1 MANNENGKGL
11 LGIFQGAVDSVKST
25 VEGIKLPEIH
35 ISNPFQGNPV
45 KKEEP
50 APSEEIKSISS
61 KSAIKIIF
69 YMMAADGKIY
79 HDEEEKFNEI
89 GRELD
94 PDFEANKNT
103 IFLECQ
109 AQMSKV
115 TDLGDYY
122 SVLQDGVA
130 IAITAGANAKESV
143 ISPKVLAWDLLA
155 VAYSDGSYDD
165 KERQLMKYIVHKFN
179 IDKTVFLEMESS
191 FLTLMDLENELNWIK
206 TTDRPY
212 LTIES
217 IVNEISDRKTA
228 ILEGLKDLIA
238 L

>member
-103 IFLECQ
+103 IFQECQ
-109 AQMSKV
+109 TQMSKV

-165 KERQLMKYIVHKFN
+165 KERQLMKYIVHKFS

>member
-11 LGIFQGAVDSVKST
+11 LGILQGAVDSVKST

-50 APSEEIKSISS
+50 TPPEEIKSISS

-94 PDFEANKNT
+94 PDFEANKDT
-103 IFLECQ
+103 IFQECQ

-130 IAITAGANAKESV
+130 IAITAGANAKESI

-155 VAYSDGSYDD
+155 VAYSDGNYDD